1 MSTNANSLANL
12 PSEPS
17 ARLHPI
23 RILLVETQYE
33 LARLLRT
40 PAYPLAG
47 IGIPVLWYLLFGTHG
62 GKPVAFPLLA
72 SYACVGM
79 LSACLLGIGHTLA
92 RGRSQGWLDLRRAS
106 PRPRFV
112 FLGAKVVSYA
122 AFGLIIASVLM
133 ALAGTPGGVIVT
145 PALPRSHLAQIA
157 LAVVGLAP
165 VSGVAP
171 HCAVLSGIAVL
182 LLVAAW
188 ITFPRSEANA

>member
-1 MSTNANSLANL
+1 MSTNTLAGT

-17 ARLHPI
+17 DPLRPV
-23 RILLVETQYE
+23 RILIIETQYE

-40 PAYPLAG
+40 PAYLLAG
-47 IGIPVLWYLLFGTHG
+47 IGIPVLWYLLFGTAHG
-62 GKPVAFPLLA
+62 SKPVAFHLLA
-72 SYACVGM
+72 GYACVGM

-92 RGRSQGWLDLRRAS
+92 RGRSQGWLDLRQAS

-112 FLGAKVVSYA
+112 FLGAKVVSCA

-133 ALAGTPGGVIVT
+133 ALAGTLGGVTVT
-145 PALPRSHLAQIA
+145 PALPPSRLGQIA